1 MPDWRIKLVK
11 REEIADRT
19 MAFHFEKP
27 ANLQFTAGQFVDLS
41 LIDPP
46 EIDWA
51 GSSRTLTIAS
61 APFEN
66 ELMFAMR
73 MRGSVFKRTL
83 RNLPLGS
90 EALIDDP
97 AGVFTLHEG
106 CSRPA
111 VFIAGGIGITPFLS
125 ILRQAAF
132 NRHPHRLHLFFS
144 NRRPEDAAFFSE
156 LQAMPKSNP
165 FFRFI
170 PVMTQMLRSK
180 RTWEGETDY
189 VGAAMLSKYLCSVGE
204 PIYYVSGPPAMIE
217 SMRQKLLEL
226 GVDRKDISADSF
238 DGY

>member
-1 MPDWRIKLVK
+1 MPDWQVKLLR

-27 ANLQFTAGQFVDLS
+27 EDLQFTAGQFVDLS
-41 LIDPP
+41 LINPP
-46 EIDWA
+46 EIDSL

-73 MRGSVFKRTL
+73 MRDTAFKRAL

-90 EALIDDP
+90 EAIIDDP
-97 AGVFTLHEG
+97 AGAFTLHRDS
-106 CSRPA
+106 SRPA

-132 NRHPHRLHLFFS
+132 DRLPHRLYLFFS

-156 LQAMPKSNP
+156 LQAMPKSNLH
-165 FFRFI
+165 FLFI
-170 PVMTQMLRSK
+170 ATMTQMWRSK
-180 RTWEGETDY
+180 RNWKGETDY
-189 VGAAMLSKYLCSVGE
+189 ISAAMLSRYICSDRE
-204 PIYYVSGPPAMIE
+204 PIYYVAGPSPMIE

-226 GVDRKDISADSF
+226 GVNRNDINADSF

>member
-1 MPDWRIKLVK
+1 MPDWRVKLFK

-41 LIDPP
+41 LINPT

-61 APFEN
+61 APFEK

-73 MRGSVFKRTL
+73 MRDSAFKRTL
-83 RNLPLGS
+83 RNLRLGS
-90 EALIDDP
+90 EAIIDNP
-97 AGVFTLHEG
+97 AGVFTLHED
-106 CSRPA
+106 CSRLA

-132 NRHPHRLHLFFS
+132 NRLPYRLYLFYS
-144 NRRPEDAAFFSE
+144 NRRPEDAAFSSE
-156 LQAMPKSNP
+156 LQAIPKSNP
-165 FFRFI
+165 YFQFI
-170 PVMTQMLRSK
+170 PVMTQMWRSQ
-180 RTWEGETDY
+180 REWAGETGY
-189 VGAAMLSKYLCSVGE
+189 VGEAMLSRYLHSIVG
-204 PIYYVSGPPAMIE
+204 PVYYLAGPPGMIE

-226 GVDRKDISADSF
+226 GVDRNDINADSF